1 MVNSQSF
8 GQIRG
13 VLFDKDGTLFDYYR
27 TWVPILQSAALLAA
41 RGDEA
46 MATRLMGACGFD
58 ATTGRVEAGGILAA
72 GNTIEL
78 AGLWLSGDKTWE
90 VATLTRALDDH
101 FAAEAPL
108 RSAPVTDLVAFF
120 RELKASGYR
129 TGIATNDNEASA
141 LATVMR
147 FDLTAHVEFV
157 CGYDSGH
164 GAKPEPGMVHAF
176 CAATGLEPSQVAMV
190 GDNFHDL
197 EMARRAG
204 AGLKVGVL
212 TGTSLRTDLE
222 GHADIVLDSIVALP
236 AFLASTR

>member
-1 MVNSQSF
+1 MVKLKNL
-8 GQIRG
+8 GRIKG

-27 TWVPILQSAALLAA
+27 TWVPILQGAALLAA

-46 MATRLMGACGFD
+46 MAARLLDVCGFD
-58 ATTGRVEAGGILAA
+58 AETGRVAAGGVLAA

-78 AGLWLSGDKTWE
+78 AGLWLSADKGWE
-90 VATLTRALDDH
+90 VTTLARMLDEH

-108 RSAPVTDLVAFF
+108 RSAPVTDLVSFF
-120 RELKASGYR
+120 RELRTLGYR

-141 LATVMR
+141 LATVSR
-147 FDLTAHVEFV
+147 FELNDHVEFV

-164 GAKPEPGMVHAF
+164 GVKPEPGMVHAF
-176 CAATGLEPSQVAMV
+176 CTATGLVPSQVAMV

-197 EMARRAG
+197 EMARLAG

-212 TGTSLRTDLE
+212 TGTSLRSDLE
-222 GHADIVLDSIVALP
+222 AHADIVLDSIVALP
-236 AFLASTR
+236 DFLAGVR

>member
-1 MVNSQSF
+1 MIKSQRF
-8 GQIRG
+8 GQIKG

-46 MATRLMGACGFD
+46 MAARLLGACGFD
-58 ATTGRVEAGGILAA
+58 AVTGRVVAGGILAA

-78 AGLWLSGDKTWE
+78 AGLWRSGDESWD
-90 VATLTRALDDH
+90 VLALTRVLDDH

-108 RSAPVTDLVAFF
+108 RSAPVTDLVDFF
-120 RELKASGYR
+120 RGLRATGYR

-141 LATVMR
+141 LATVTR
-147 FDLTAHVEFV
+147 FKLAAHVEFV
-157 CGYDSGH
+157 YGYDSGH
-164 GAKPEPGMVHAF
+164 GAKPEPGMIHAF

-212 TGTSLRTDLE
+212 TGTSLRADLAA
-222 GHADIVLDSIVALP
+222 HADVVLDSIAELP
-236 AFLASTR
+236 AYLASAR

>member
-1 MVNSQSF
+1 MIKLQRLSH
-8 GQIRG
+8 IKG

-46 MATRLMGACGFD
+46 HA
-58 ATTGRVEAGGILAA
+58 GRMV
-72 GNTIEL
+72 EL
-78 AGLWLSGDKTWE
+78 AELWRVGDKGWE
-90 VATLTRALDDH
+90 VGALTRALDDH

-120 RELKASGYR
+120 RGLRISGYH

-141 LATVMR
+141 LATVTR
-147 FDLTAHVEFV
+147 FELGSHVEFV
-157 CGYDSGH
+157 CGYDSGY
-164 GAKPEPGMVHAF
+164 GAKPEPGMIHAF
-176 CAATGLEPSQVAMV
+176 CASVGLEPSQVAMV

-222 GHADIVLDSIVALP
+222 AHADIVLDSIADLP
-236 AFLASTR
+236 AYLVEAT

>member
-1 MVNSQSF
+1 MVNVASL
-8 GQIRG
+8 GQIKG

-27 TWVPILQSAALLAA
+27 TWIPIFLSAALLAA
-41 RGDEA
+41 RGDEVVA
-46 MATRLMGACGFD
+46 ARLMGACGFD
-58 ATTGRVEAGGILAA
+58 AATGRVVASGILAA

-78 AGLWLSGDKTWE
+78 ADLWLSGDKGWDVT
-90 VATLTRALDDH
+90 TLTRALDDH
-101 FAAEAPL
+101 FTAEAPQ
-108 RSAPVTDLVAFF
+108 RSAPVTDLVSFF
-120 RELKASGYR
+120 RALKDAGYR

-141 LATVMR
+141 RATVER
-147 FDLTAHVEFV
+147 FELTDHVEFV

-176 CAATGLEPSQVAMV
+176 CAATGLVPSQVAMV

-212 TGTSLRTDLE
+212 TGTSLRSDLE
-222 GHADIVLDSIVALP
+222 AHADIILDSIVDLP
-236 AFLASTR
+236 DFLASTR

>member
-1 MVNSQSF
+1 MIKLQRLSH
-8 GQIRG
+8 IKG

-46 MATRLMGACGFD
+46 HAVRMMEACGLD
-58 ATTGRVEAGGILAA
+58 AATGRVEAGGILAA
-72 GNTIEL
+72 GNTVEL
-78 AGLWLSGDKTWE
+78 AELWRVGDKSWE
-90 VATLTRALDDH
+90 VAALTRVLDEH
-101 FAAEAPL
+101 FASEAPL

-120 RELKASGYR
+120 RGLRVSGYR

-141 LATVMR
+141 LATVTR
-147 FDLTAHVEFV
+147 FELGPHVEFV

-164 GAKPEPGMVHAF
+164 GAKPEPGMIHAF
-176 CAATGLEPSQVAMV
+176 CASVGLEPSQVAMV

-212 TGTSLRTDLE
+212 TGTSLRVDLE
-222 GHADIVLDSIVALP
+222 AHADVVLDSIAALP
-236 AFLASTR
+236 AYLAEGR